1 MNTFVAVIGLALAG
15 LLGSL
20 LLKQSGLPPL
30 AVILQLALGVLI
42 IWRLLPLLGDVL
54 RILPGLISFI

>member
-42 IWRLLPLLGDVL
+42 IWRLLP
-54 RILPGLISFI
+54 GLISFI